1 VFLVQERYPEALSH
15 FDEACKIYSSM
26 NLTVYG
32 GYCSMHRASA
42 LWQVGRYNEARTALG
57 EASSIAQASNK
68 KLLLAS
74 AQMTEAFMQLS
85 EQHTEQARTYARK
98 ALDLAGKDFGLTAT
112 QARYVLG
119 LVQARSGAS
128 GSAKQLCQEAVD
140 MALKTNDQ
148 YLLSV
153 AQLALA
159 EATLDSNRAQDALK
173 VALQAQQSF
182 ERLGQKDSEWRAWL
196 IAARAS
202 QRLGERAA
210 MHEYAVNANKR
221 LGSLEDRW
229 GREAYNGY
237 LSRQDIQRS
246 LKELELLLNP

>member
-1 VFLVQERYPEALSH
+1 
-15 FDEACKIYSSM
+15 
-26 NLTVYG
+26 
-32 GYCSMHRASA
+32 
-42 LWQVGRYNEARTALG
+42 
-57 EASSIAQASNK
+57 
-68 KLLLAS
+68 
-74 AQMTEAFMQLS
+74 
-85 EQHTEQARTYARK
+85 
-98 ALDLAGKDFGLTAT
+98 
-112 QARYVLG
+112 
-119 LVQARSGAS
+119 
-128 GSAKQLCQEAVD
+128 
-140 MALKTNDQ
+140 MALKTNDK
-148 YLLSV
+148 YLLAVS
-153 AQLALA
+153 QLTLA

-182 ERLGQKDSEWRAWL
+182 ERLGQEDSEWRAWL